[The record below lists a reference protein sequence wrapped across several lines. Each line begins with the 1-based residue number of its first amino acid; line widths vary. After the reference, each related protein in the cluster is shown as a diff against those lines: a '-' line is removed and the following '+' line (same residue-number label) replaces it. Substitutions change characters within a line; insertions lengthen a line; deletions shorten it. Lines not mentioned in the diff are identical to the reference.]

1 MGDAARARSLFDR
14 VRRDFPQSSFA
25 EAGLYQVAQTHYE
38 HGRFADAASAFDR
51 YLSRHGRRGKYGDE
65 SFDERAVSWLVSG
78 KPEAAA
84 QSLTELQQAATGLT
98 RARYDQ
104 LLAVAWLKAGKRD
117 AAIAGFKAVVQNYP
131 LTFAALAAEARL
143 AALGEAPVELG
154 RATAPAAG
162 PLLPAVPNAARL
174 LHAIGLDA
182 EAEREVAKAES
193 EISRAHPGRGDEALC
208 LAYSE
213 LAPKSRAYRVGYRA
227 VTRAELMAPPAVGRE
242 WLWDCVYPRPY
253 APLVAE
259 IGGSVAV
266 EAELIY
272 AIIRQESGFRP
283 DVVSPA
289 RAVGLMQLLPST
301 AGRVAVE
308 RGLLNAPDRLTEPPV
323 NIQYGANYLR
333 KLLDLFDGNV
343 ALAAASYN
351 AGPSAVLRWLA
362 GAPEL
367 ELDLF
372 VARIPFD
379 ETRAYVERVVG
390 NYARYRYLNGGEAMR
405 TRLSLTLP
413 KTPEVD
419 PATLY

>member
-1 MGDAARARSLFDR
+1 
-14 VRRDFPQSSFA
+14 
-25 EAGLYQVAQTHYE
+25 
-38 HGRFADAASAFDR
+38 
-51 YLSRHGRRGKYGDE
+51 
-65 SFDERAVSWLVSG
+65 
-78 KPEAAA
+78 
-84 QSLTELQQAATGLT
+84 
-98 RARYDQ
+98 
-104 LLAVAWLKAGKRD
+104 
-117 AAIAGFKAVVQNYP
+117 
-131 LTFAALAAEARL
+131 
-143 AALGEAPVELG
+143 
-154 RATAPAAG
+154 
-162 PLLPAVPNAARL
+162 
-174 LHAIGLDA
+174 
-182 EAEREVAKAES
+182 
-193 EISRAHPGRGDEALC
+193 LC